1 MVKQKEYKWKP
12 IELDGSVFTGDCE
25 GLVGIEELTEYDLSQ
40 FKRGSDKIIT
50 VGSPEHKK
58 TKKRK
63 KKQKDPE
70 NKKAKLPKLSDKNE
84 QKFETQ
90 EEVISKNN
98 IKKVK
103 SKSFTKKKFSATT
116 ANSNKEQ
123 LHTEE
128 ESEISVDK
136 RVSANVDENES
147 DMIPWNLIGVPKL
160 VTKALLEQG
169 FKEPTEIQRLAI
181 PPAIMGRR
189 DILGAAETGSGKTLA
204 FGIPIIHG
212 ILKNLEKEEKVNENL
227 AEQSDGSMSESDVE
241 DTENE
246 GIGCVRVVNL
256 KSDVRKVQGR
266 NRLWALVLTPTRELA
281 IQIKNHLNA
290 ALKYIGLKV
299 AVIVGGMSVEKQQRL
314 LKGQPHIVVATPGR
328 LWEMISQGEPHLSN
342 IEDIR
347 FLTIDETDRM
357 TEVNHFPELHSLL
370 ERINVDPSK
379 RKLRQTFV
387 FSATLTLVHEP
398 PKYVTK
404 NKKGKKNKK
413 NPKKLTVEGK
423 LKSLIDLLGITDP
436 KVIDVTKKTGIT
448 QLLTESAIM
457 CSLEDKD
464 YYLLYFLLKHPGR
477 TLVFCN
483 SISCV
488 RRLASLLNILK
499 CHPLPLHA
507 NMLQK
512 QRLKNLD
519 RFRDR
524 PTGLLLATDVA
535 ARGLDI
541 PKVEHVIH
549 YQVPRTSE
557 SYVHR
562 SGRTARA
569 NHEGLT
575 LLLVEPSEGYLY
587 SKLLKT
593 LKRDKDFPAFP
604 VTELLMK
611 SVKQRVNL
619 AREIDQLRL
628 SQKRTNTSVGWIQ
641 KAAKEMD
648 LVLDD
653 DEMPEK
659 MDNETSSALHRQI
672 TAKEKQL
679 SALLSTTMTP
689 LGFSFKYPTLNQSMK
704 TVTSTFHTSSAIQAV
719 KDASKVKAKK
729 ESIDGTKKFR
739 LRKKKKKKNKVDTN

>member
-25 GLVGIEELTEYDLSQ
+25 GLVGIEELTEYDLGQ
-40 FKRGSDKIIT
+40 FKGRDRIIA
-50 VGSPEHKK
+50 VSSPEHKK

-63 KKQKDPE
+63 KKHKDGE
-70 NKKAKLPKLSDKNE
+70 NKKTKLPKITNKNE
-84 QKFETQ
+84 KKSFET
-90 EEVISKNN
+90 EEEAKSKTN
-98 IKKVK
+98 IKKETEK
-103 SKSFTKKKFSATT
+103 SCTKKKKFSATM
-116 ANSNKEQ
+116 ANKNREQ
-123 LHTEE
+123 LHIEE
-128 ESEISVDK
+128 ESEISDDK
-136 RVSANVDENES
+136 CVTVKVDENES

-160 VTKALLEQG
+160 VTKTLLEQG

-212 ILKNLEKEEKVNENL
+212 ILKNLEKEEKVNENP
-227 AEQSDGSMSESDVE
+227 AEQPDGSMLESDLE
-241 DTENE
+241 GTENE

-290 ALKYIGLKV
+290 ALKYMDLKV
-299 AVIVGGMSVEKQQRL
+299 AVVVGGMSVEKQQRM

-328 LWEMISQGEPHLSN
+328 LWEMISKGEPHLSN

-347 FLTIDETDRM
+347 FLAIDETDRM

-379 RKLRQTFV
+379 RKLRQNFV
-387 FSATLTLVHEP
+387 FSATLTLVHEL
-398 PKYVTK
+398 PKYLTQ

-413 NPKKLTVEGK
+413 NPQKLTVEGK

-436 KVIDVTKKTGIT
+436 KIIDVTKKTGMT

-464 YYLLYFLLKHPGR
+464 YYLYYFLLKHSGR

-488 RRLASLLNILK
+488 RRLASLLNILN

-575 LLLVEPSEGYLY
+575 LLLVEPSEGHLY

-593 LKRDKDFPAFP
+593 LKRDKELPAFP

-619 AREIDQLRL
+619 ARDIDQLKL
-628 SQKRTNTSVGWIQ
+628 SHKRTNANVGWLE

-648 LVLDD
+648 LLLDD
-653 DEMPEK
+653 DEIPEK
-659 MDNETSSALHRQI
+659 MDNETSLALHRQI

-689 LGFSFKYPTLNQSMK
+689 LGFSYKYPTLNQSVK
-704 TVTSTFHTSSAIQAV
+704 TVASTFHTSSAIQAV
-719 KDASKVKAKK
+719 KDANKVKAKK

-739 LRKKKKKKNKVDTN
+739 LRKKKKKKVNTN